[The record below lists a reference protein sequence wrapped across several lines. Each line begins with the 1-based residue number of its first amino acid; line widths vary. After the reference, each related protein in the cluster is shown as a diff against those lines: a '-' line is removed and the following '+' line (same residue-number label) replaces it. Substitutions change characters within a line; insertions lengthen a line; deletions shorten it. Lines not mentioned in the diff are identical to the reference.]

1 MNTETDKFI
10 TLSVEGLDAEGGH
23 VKVDEFLEKL
33 TNLLTALNGI
43 DRLVGET
50 GSPSLYYRIVDA
62 SHSSPFKI
70 TLEPVVRKNI
80 KKVKKDIVQRCHSR
94 FFGEISAIKRREP
107 VSPDIDN
114 RLLEHLR
121 DLTIGIGQDFKTV
134 TISNGHERVELDRE
148 FETNLKTLLDE
159 EDVSYGGIE
168 GMLEAVNIHGAA
180 RRVWIY
186 PKIGEERVRCDFLPG
201 TSDQIKE
208 ALGHHVRVTGLKF
221 FRATSPFPFR
231 INVKELEVVSD
242 EKIVSLNQLSG
253 IAPDATGEMSSVE
266 FVRRIRNEWD

>member
-10 TLSVEGLDAEGGH
+10 TFSVEGLDAENGH
-23 VKVDEFLEKL
+23 VKADEFLEKL
-33 TNLLTALNGI
+33 TSLLTALNGI

-50 GSPSLYYRIVDA
+50 GSPSLYYRIIDA
-62 SHSSPFKI
+62 SHTSPFKI
-70 TLEPVVRKNI
+70 TLEPVIRKNI
-80 KKVKKDIVQRCHSR
+80 KTVKRDIVKTCHSR
-94 FFGEISAIKRREP
+94 FFGEISAIREMKP
-107 VSPDIDN
+107 VSADIDN
-114 RLLEHLR
+114 RLLENLR
-121 DLTIGIGQDFKTV
+121 DLTIGIGEDFKTV
-134 TISNGHERVELDRE
+134 TISNGHERVELDRT
-148 FETNLKTLLDE
+148 FETNVKKLLDE

-201 TSDQIKE
+201 TSDQIRE
-208 ALGHHVRVTGLKF
+208 ALGHYVRVTGLKF
-221 FRATSPFPFR
+221 FRSTSPFPFR
-231 INVKELEVVSD
+231 INVKDLEIISD